1 MPETIKQTQLFR
13 FDQMAVQ
20 VKDKV
25 EPEEADVDRYV
36 GLEHID
42 PESLKIRRW
51 GEPSDVESS
60 KILFRSGD
68 IIFGKR
74 RAYQR
79 KLAVADFDGIC
90 SAHAMVLRPKTDVV
104 LEEFLPFFMQSDI
117 FMDRAVKISVGGLS
131 PTINWRDLAKEEFA
145 LPPLEEQRRI
155 AEVLAAI
162 ECSDNRHL
170 DLSKAC
176 IDAYYSCLST
186 HFGSRFS
193 AMGNGA
199 PRGSFGMPWPV
210 MELQSL
216 SEIRVSNVDKKVNPS
231 ERPVDL
237 CNYTDVYSN
246 HLITSDI
253 DFMQGS
259 CTPVELEKFQLYEGD
274 VLITKDSEDPM
285 DIGVPAIVT
294 KSLDNVV
301 CGYHLAIIR
310 PNSERLNSLF
320 LSHYLSSTRAK
331 CYLYQ
336 IAQGVTRFGLTKP
349 GIEQF
354 PICCP
359 PMSEQQSI
367 GNMLDLLRRKAS
379 VAADRSCQIRV
390 MKKRFMEKTL
400 EGTGS

>member
-1 MPETIKQTQLFR
+1 MPETIKQSQLFR

-155 AEVLAAI
+155 AEVLQAAVGYQDRLH
-162 ECSDNRHL
+162 ELSTCALETSDSAIDLRMRGLTLGNSNFHERVGHYCADWDLLPIGDLTTMAQYGLSESLDSSGRYPVLRMMNLEDGKATADDLKYL
-170 DLSKAC
+170 DLSDKDFDTYKLVDGDVLFNRTNSYELVGRTGVFGLSGDYVFASYLVRLKTKADLLLPEYLC
-176 IDAYYSCLST
+176 AFL
-186 HFGSRFS
+186 R
-193 AMGNGA
+193 A
-199 PRGSFGMPWPV
+199 PIGRRQVMSFATRGVSQTNVNASNLKRILIPV
-210 MELQSL
+210 PPIEYQKDVVTVLQSL
-216 SEIRVSNVDKKVNPS
+216 ESARSDSQDRLLAARRLASTVINGGM
-231 ERPVDL
+231 
-237 CNYTDVYSN
+237 
-246 HLITSDI
+246 TS
-253 DFMQGS
+253 
-259 CTPVELEKFQLYEGD
+259 
-274 VLITKDSEDPM
+274 
-285 DIGVPAIVT
+285 
-294 KSLDNVV
+294 
-301 CGYHLAIIR
+301 
-310 PNSERLNSLF
+310 
-320 LSHYLSSTRAK
+320 
-331 CYLYQ
+331 
-336 IAQGVTRFGLTKP
+336 
-349 GIEQF
+349 
-354 PICCP
+354 
-359 PMSEQQSI
+359 
-367 GNMLDLLRRKAS
+367 
-379 VAADRSCQIRV
+379 
-390 MKKRFMEKTL
+390 
-400 EGTGS
+400 